1 VKLTPTKITP
11 ILPIDSF
18 LIPYFAFHLQG
29 IAGNDGKD
37 GKPGSLG
44 EPVMQFKTVSLRQ
57 SESASSY
64 CFWGYLSMDSLGK
77 GGRKPVRMSFLTP
90 EGLYCLE

>member
-1 VKLTPTKITP
+1 MKITLTKPPP
-11 ILPIDSF
+11 IFPVDSF
-18 LIPYFAFHLQG
+18 LIPCFAFHLQG

-57 SESASSY
+57 SEPASSY
-64 CFWGYLSMDSLGK
+64 CFWSCLSMDSLG
-77 GGRKPVRMSFLTP
+77 G
-90 EGLYCLE
+90 EQEACLRIFF